1 MDYLGLFAL
10 GGFVGAVATYG
21 LQFIKDYAAF
31 WKALTVILSATLSGA
46 VVVFLDRFT
55 QAGKAL
61 GAYSVGLLLALMWA
75 YTGTAVE
82 NMKSTNKTIRLLGIG
97 HVAAC
102 VLASLIVAALFLP
115 PAFRDVLREGAPVGW
130 TG

>member
-31 WKALTVILSATLSGA
+31 WKALAVILSSALSGA

-55 QAGKAL
+55 HVDKAL
-61 GAYSVGLLLALMWA
+61 GAYSVGLLIALMWA
-75 YTGTAVE
+75 YTGPAIE
-82 NMKSTNKTIRLLGIG
+82 NMKSTNRTIRLLGIG
-97 HVAAC
+97 HIAAC

-115 PAFRDVLREGAPVGW
+115 PAFRDVLNVK
-130 TG
+130 